1 MEEQKDTRIIWIVM
15 AIVFFAVSIILGI
28 LLYHSQKVI
37 QSMKLEV
44 TESVTEQE
52 TQISNASAD
61 PVRLM
66 DGMVQVQKDNEWV
79 DYCSIEEFEQSDPV
93 EAGKQKML
101 DMIKNNQDAVTAG
114 NYPENMNSEFAML
127 GKLTAREIM
136 MEPQT
141 EAIWKVETDN
151 RQSTAENSVKKSE
164 KGNGKNT
171 ASKGNGKTQTEK
183 GNTSSGQN
191 TAGTATPAA
200 PQPGADS
207 SVQQP
212 AAGTATGGAPSDG
225 NASAGGSSSSGS
237 GSSSGG
243 GSSSSGGASS
253 GSTPSSGGTV
263 NTPSSGA
270 DSGNSGSTSGGS
282 SDSGGGNSGGDSG
295 NSGSG
300 SSGGDGEDIGWTDDI
315 L

>member
-44 TESVTEQE
+44 TESVTEQK

-191 TAGTATPAA
+191 TAGTATPVA

-212 AAGTATGGAPSDG
+212 AAGTATGGAPSGG

-253 GSTPSSGGTV
+253 GSTQ
-263 NTPSSGA
+263 SSGA
-270 DSGNSGSTSGGS
+270 DSGNSGSTSGGGADTS
-282 SDSGGGNSGGDSG
+282 TPSGGASG
-295 NSGSG
+295 NTGGSG
-300 SSGGDGEDIGWTDDI
+300 STPDSG

>member
-44 TESVTEQE
+44 TESVTKQK